1 MTEKTVPAKA
11 QKKVPTTREE
21 ERYLKPPVD
30 IYEKEDRLTVIV
42 DMPGV
47 NQDDVDIRVD
57 DGILTI
63 QGKVTHDPITDEA
76 EYREF
81 KLMNFFRQFEL
92 GASIDQEKISAKLS
106 NGVMTLKLPKIE
118 KAKPK
123 QIKINVE

>member
-1 MTEKTVPAKA
+1 MTEKTVPAKT
-11 QKKVPTTREE
+11 QKDVPATREE

-30 IYEKEDRLTVIV
+30 IYEKEDKLTVIV

-47 NQDDVDIRVD
+47 KQDDVDVRVD

-63 QGKVTHDPITDEA
+63 QGKITHEPPAEDA

-92 GASIDQEKISAKLS
+92 GELIDQEKISAKLT
-106 NGVMTLKLPKIE
+106 NGVMTLNLPKVE
-118 KAKPK
+118 KAQPK
-123 QIKINVE
+123 QIKINIE